1 MAIVREI
8 LAWLEQL
15 APREMKMDWDNVGLL
30 CGSENRKVRRVLVA
44 LDPFLHVA
52 EEAAELEADL
62 ILTHHPLIFHPLR
75 SVTDADPTGE
85 TIRFLIQHD
94 IAAINAHTNLDQAP
108 GGVNDKLAECLGL
121 QDVVVIDPQGADTFG
136 RPWGLLRCG
145 DIEAMEPEH
154 FASFVKKRL
163 NCPGLRFADGGRPVS
178 KVAVGGGSCGDEL
191 MTARAAGCDAL
202 VTADVKYNEFWD
214 AKSLGMTLIDAGHF
228 ETENP
233 VCDVLADGLQKHF
246 PAISVLQSQ
255 KHQDPIQF
263 L

>member
-136 RPWGLLRCG
+136 RPWGAFTMRR
-145 DIEAMEPEH
+145 H
-154 FASFVKKRL
+154 
-163 NCPGLRFADGGRPVS
+163 
-178 KVAVGGGSCGDEL
+178 
-191 MTARAAGCDAL
+191 
-202 VTADVKYNEFWD
+202 
-214 AKSLGMTLIDAGHF
+214 
-228 ETENP
+228 
-233 VCDVLADGLQKHF
+233 
-246 PAISVLQSQ
+246 
-255 KHQDPIQF
+255 
-263 L
+263 